1 MALLSL
7 PGHQHLEWKIFAR
20 MNNIIWYDKDSSK
33 ALTYLGY
40 PLHSIQAQ
48 LNQYLDTVY
57 AKLQHVDILKAG
69 NLSIKGTA
77 LVANSFRLSR
87 L

>member
-1 MALLSL
+1 PQEGEILLTIYSKYCKASNPTIKSQTMALLSL

-20 MNNIIWYDKDSSK
+20 MNNIFWYDKDSSK

-48 LNQYLDTVY
+48 LNQ
-57 AKLQHVDILKAG
+57 
-69 NLSIKGTA
+69 
-77 LVANSFRLSR
+77 
-87 L
+87 